1 MQHAKISHRLDSSD
15 PRDEVNLADDG
26 ALCLD
31 ASSFFKPTSKRS
43 TTTQIDDPTMA

>member
-1 MQHAKISHRLDSSD
+1 MQHAEISHRLDSSN

-31 ASSFFKPTSKRS
+31 ALVTVPLEHLPARVSHDRLC
-43 TTTQIDDPTMA
+43 DLL